1 MAESQAAFIQ
11 REIERNGPVYV
22 MDLEYALD
30 CPRASVRRA
39 LHALKQRGVK
49 VIVQNGLVDI
59 RDTKR

>member
-11 REIERNGPVYV
+11 REIQQHGPVYI

-39 LHALKQRGVK
+39 LHTLKQRGVQ
-49 VIVQNGLVDI
+49 VVVRNGLVDI
-59 RDTKR
+59 HDTKG